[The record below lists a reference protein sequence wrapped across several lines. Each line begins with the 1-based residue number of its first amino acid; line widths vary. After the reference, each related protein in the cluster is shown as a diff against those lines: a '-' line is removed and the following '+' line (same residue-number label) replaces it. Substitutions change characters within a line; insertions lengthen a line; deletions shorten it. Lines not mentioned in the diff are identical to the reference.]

1 MAQSVSRE
9 SIKLSEADKDKVND
23 VAVSLLN
30 TSDGNHHEFDIERAS
45 LSSLKCISFGDLTK
59 TKKSPSDC
67 QVSILN
73 RKASSLEGLSI
84 RKVDPLNES
93 STRRSLSLNPLGGP
107 STRRVSS
114 LDTLKESSRKV
125 SSPNSL
131 DGPSTKNVS
140 FLDSLER
147 TSTGRVSSVDP
158 LERPSVRRV
167 WSLNPLEGPS
177 SRRVSSLDPLEGPST
192 RTVWFS
198 DSAEDSS
205 PRIDQSHNLETESNE
220 SLNSD
225 PPTEQSRAWLSRFSR
240 KIRQSK
246 YYLLFHVVLLALPCS
261 AGYMSSKYQTLCD
274 GCSKLTFLVYIL
286 AILGM
291 WIIIIRIA
299 AILSKRYFAARL
311 TGYELNNGLALI
323 ISAFFLCLFIEISTI
338 FLCEPVFYPPCEEF
352 CIKVFYNYAYY
363 LNVTLLLVFLLLM
376 LIHIPACFDPV
387 EDE

>member
-1 MAQSVSRE
+1 MSNDYSEVDNNSSIEDIELMEFSRRSDDYSDSGSIADFTAFSRE

-177 SRRVSSLDPLEGPST
+177 SRRVSSLDPLEGPSSRRVSSLDPLEGPSSRRVSPLDPLEGPST

-246 YYLLFHVVLLALPCS
+246 IFKFFFRTSLGIITLLAFGFGVANLFDCPASKELP
-261 AGYMSSKYQTLCD
+261 
-274 GCSKLTFLVYIL
+274 IL
-286 AILGM
+286 MMLLG
-291 WIIIIRIA
+291 IA
-299 AILSKRYFAARL
+299 
-311 TGYELNNGLALI
+311 
-323 ISAFFLCLFIEISTI
+323 
-338 FLCEPVFYPPCEEF
+338 
-352 CIKVFYNYAYY
+352 
-363 LNVTLLLVFLLLM
+363 
-376 LIHIPACFDPV
+376 
-387 EDE
+387 